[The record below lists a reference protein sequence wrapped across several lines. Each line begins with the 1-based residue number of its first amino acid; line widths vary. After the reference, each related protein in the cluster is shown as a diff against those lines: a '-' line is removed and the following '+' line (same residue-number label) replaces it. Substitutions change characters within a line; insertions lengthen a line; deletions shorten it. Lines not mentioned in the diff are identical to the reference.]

1 MKLPNSA
8 HYDRPWRVHE
18 IAKDF
23 ELEDV
28 WRLPTPGGP
37 DDLDR
42 LVRQFA
48 SPDDDEISD
57 VVVRTLF
64 AIRWKLGAILGWD
77 KRGSGLGDRVTT
89 MRDRLPQDLLDG
101 RRGPDLK
108 VVPFYS
114 VYQTDTE
121 WVAELANKTV
131 HCLLHMGWVKD
142 EEGDGYH
149 AQMAALVKP
158 NGTFGKTYM
167 AAIKPIRRTLVY
179 PQLIRSIGRNWTKY
193 S

>member
-8 HYDRPWRVHE
+8 HTSQPWRIHE
-18 IAKDF
+18 LAKDF

-28 WRLPTPGGP
+28 WALPTPGGP

-42 LVRQFA
+42 LVQQFA

-57 VVVRTLF
+57 FIVRTLF
-64 AIRWKLGAILGWD
+64 KIRWTLGRVLGWD
-77 KRGSGLGDRVTT
+77 KRETSFGSRVESF
-89 MRDRLPQDLLDG
+89 RERLPQDLLDG
-101 RRGPDLK
+101 ERGPDLQ

-131 HCLLHMGWVKD
+131 HTLLHMGWVKD

-158 NGTFGKTYM
+158 NGTFGKFYM
-167 AAIKPIRRTLVY
+167 GSIKPIRRTLVY
-179 PQLIRSIGRNWTKY
+179 PQLIRSIGRNWKKQK
-193 S
+193 